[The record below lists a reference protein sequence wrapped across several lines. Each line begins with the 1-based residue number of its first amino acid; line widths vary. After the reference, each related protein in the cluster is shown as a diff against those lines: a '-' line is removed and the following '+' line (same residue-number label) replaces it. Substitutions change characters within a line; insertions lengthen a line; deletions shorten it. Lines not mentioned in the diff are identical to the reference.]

1 MGILS
6 FNRLRN
12 VTVGLMVAPAAVTH
26 SGFADGGGKPP
37 PYDVT
42 QIYSP
47 LPTLYHHFP
56 VGARSARL
64 RVDGLRAEEVDDQL
78 IRQAHNV
85 RAGSAEAP
93 FHAVVVGAGG
103 PGNSNFTV
111 LDGEHVFT
119 AVGGRYG
126 KLLIFPQIYRFHHF
140 SAAGDLGKGGVW
152 PLAKDKKA
160 AQQAEQKHPA
170 QK

>member
-103 PGNSNFTV
+103 V
-111 LDGEHVFT
+111 RDGDFAILHGDDIFAAVFES
-119 AVGGRYG
+119 YG
-126 KLLIFPQIYRFHHF
+126 KLLVFTQVYRFHHF